1 MLAAGASGFIV
12 KGDSQRP
19 RYAEGC
25 GRVAKGVTF
34 DPERGG
40 DGRPSAYSQGTRPRS
55 MKAAITKLRSKT
67 AGRRCTDVESAF
79 PWVQTRAPSHP
90 LALDF
95 VGFRLRTS
103 RGRGRN

>member
-55 MKAAITKLRSKT
+55 MKASSSLS
-67 AGRRCTDVESAF
+67 SM
-79 PWVQTRAPSHP
+79 
-90 LALDF
+90 
-95 VGFRLRTS
+95 RTS
-103 RGRGRN
+103 RPTLTIGIFLWKTWWRSAHPDGGPLRGALRSP